1 MSTMTDSDSG
11 TISQEEIANQFR
23 LPERQAKVNLLIK
36 AMEQVAG
43 DGEGEPVYCIC
54 RTSDSTRFMIACD
67 NCEEWYHGDC
77 IGITQSDARS
87 IKRYYCDKC
96 RNVNNTLEVVYKP
109 KKPKEKL
116 KSESSDA
123 EKYYLTEYASSKLRD
138 KQKKQKKSTR
148 RCGECA
154 SCHRKEDCGRC
165 DFCKD
170 MKKFGGPNKIRQKCR
185 LRQCANFG
193 LSLTSKQW
201 QRKNSSNAETSI
213 TESEYIPFGEGTQDE
228 EDLDDSC
235 DFEAE
240 NRIRTPK
247 ARDRRSSSSDTG
259 SPRKK
264 VKKDKRKEKKK
275 EKHKHSPS
283 KKGVKL
289 KEKSVSS
296 LKRRYTD
303 VEDFV
308 DIEEEEARQ
317 CNGPGCTEAARPSS
331 KYCSDDCGLKLA
343 KSRIY
348 EILPSRIQQWQSSP
362 CVAEENNKKALEE
375 IRRQQLD
382 ARQKLGDL
390 DLKHQELDAIIERAK
405 HSTLDPE
412 QTGTE
417 AEDDTEFTIYCVTCG
432 GEINQRGALKHMER
446 CFAKFEA
453 QTSFGSIYKT
463 RIEGS
468 SMFCDY
474 YNAQQKTYCKRL
486 KVLCP
491 EHTKEAKIA
500 ADDVCGC
507 ALVANVF
514 EETGE
519 YCRAPK
525 RKCLKHYCWE
535 KLRRAEIDM
544 NRLRQWL
551 RLDELFEQER
561 NIRMAMSNRMGVLG
575 MMLHQSI
582 DHDPLTPMKTSHS
595 YTSL

>member
-201 QRKNSSNAETSI
+201 QRKNSSNTEI
-213 TESEYIPFGEGTQDE
+213 NVTESEYIPFGERQDE
-228 EDLDDSC
+228 DDLDDSC

-240 NRIRTPK
+240 NRIRAPK
-247 ARDRRSSSSDTG
+247 ARERRSSSSDTG

-275 EKHKHSPS
+275 DKHKHSPS

-296 LKRRYTD
+296 LKRRHTD
-303 VEDFV
+303 VDDFV
-308 DIEEEEARQ
+308 DTEEEEARQ
-317 CNGPGCTEAARPSS
+317 CYGPGCTEAARSNS

-390 DLKHQELDAIIERAK
+390 DMKHQELDVIIERAK

-507 ALVANVF
+507 ALVTNVF

-575 MMLHQSI
+575 LMLHQSI

-595 YTSL
+595 YATL

>member
-1 MSTMTDSDSG
+1 
-11 TISQEEIANQFR
+11 
-23 LPERQAKVNLLIK
+23 
-36 AMEQVAG
+36 MEQVAG

-201 QRKNSSNAETSI
+201 QRKNSSNTETSI
-213 TESEYIPFGEGTQDE
+213 TESEYIPFGETQEDE
-228 EDLDDSC
+228 DDLDDSC

-247 ARDRRSSSSDTG
+247 ARERRSSSSDTG

-275 EKHKHSPS
+275 DKHKHSPS

-296 LKRRYTD
+296 LKRRHTD

-308 DIEEEEARQ
+308 DTEEEEARQ
-317 CNGPGCTEAARPSS
+317 CYGPGCTEAARSNS

-390 DLKHQELDAIIERAK
+390 DMKHQELDVIIERAK

-507 ALVANVF
+507 ALVTHVF